1 LSEFV
6 SQLRSVAGERGVRCA
21 DVTRQLKQHLP
32 MGNDLHASMAEALCV
47 GRPVDVWG
55 ASETAGIGFRHSTP
69 GGSCDAMPS
78 PCPSAEAIPARTT
91 SESAQSEP
99 PPQQLECSEGLKTAT
114 CQATFL
120 HLFVPARLACQQS
133 LRLRRV
139 CSLCL
144 QIGLQSRTSCRGRI
158 LLVEKFSTLG
168 GGRGTTGRS
177 KPRRRPSLR
186 GKPRPGLGSAFLP
199 QTWRQSVWRLIPGA
213 PSICQGL
220 RGETFSCGSSSR
232 GQQWRHSPGTNQESI
247 PGERPTSLFTARGSA
262 SFR

>member
-1 LSEFV
+1 MQCQVLAPVRRLFLRALLLS
-6 SQLRSVAGERGVRCA
+6 
-21 DVTRQLKQHLP
+21 LP
-32 MGNDLHASMAEALCV
+32 SLS
-47 GRPVDVWG
+47 
-55 ASETAGIGFRHSTP
+55 
-69 GGSCDAMPS
+69 
-78 PCPSAEAIPARTT
+78 
-91 SESAQSEP
+91 P

-199 QTWRQSVWRLIPGA
+199 QTWRQSVWRLTPGA

-232 GQQWRHSPGTNQESI
+232 GQRWQHSPGPNREGLT
-247 PGERPTSLFTARGSA
+247 GERQTSLFTARGSA
-262 SFR
+262 LRR